1 LINNPDINLN
11 PIAKAIRVI
20 QSCKT
25 VKQMEVAE
33 RFANLALKEAPTP
46 SYFTVI
52 KYTESYYT
60 LVDLVVNS
68 ITEQRARLA

>member
-1 LINNPDINLN
+1 MISNPDINLN

-25 VKQMEVAE
+25 VEQMEVAE
-33 RFANLALKEAPTP
+33 RFADLALREAPTP